1 MDVLDILKKTNENSL
16 TIPEDPL
23 FKEIQIKLEKA
34 DYKQEELIKDMK
46 LLINKCVF
54 IKEFNKHFFLNKD
67 SFEIFD
73 VKKAS
78 KIIFILNLIN
88 FINIINA
95 ISYYTRKQPEQFP
108 VILNKL
114 SINFSWFEDEVN
126 KELAKVVVMTPK
138 SPVLYNFISTHGNV
152 GIKDEE
158 YKELVK
164 DYCMYGDKY
173 TFDNGYS
180 YEDLSISHLIES
192 LDENN
197 FEIRPSVMYY
207 IKSNDAQKLIDLK
220 LVEISENNKLN
231 EPQDV
236 NKYKGYN
243 ERDLIISMLQ
253 REEIELNINF
263 SEIINHNLNV
273 ENNKL
278 ILEEGTNYIFEIKVL
293 INDIINSIED
303 IEKKQTRFINALKNV
318 KINDIFPDKEKK
330 FKSILMCDHSPIDAK
345 NQAIIKKDT
354 TLKNSNII
362 YSGVQLGISFVNTLN
377 NNLKDL
383 NRKIDTLQEINK
395 SQNKKME
402 SQNEKIE
409 S

>member
-138 SPVLYNFISTHGNV
+138 SPDLYNFISTHGNV

-207 IKSNDAQKLIDLK
+207 IKSNDA
-220 LVEISENNKLN
+220 
-231 EPQDV
+231 
-236 NKYKGYN
+236 
-243 ERDLIISMLQ
+243 
-253 REEIELNINF
+253 
-263 SEIINHNLNV
+263 
-273 ENNKL
+273 
-278 ILEEGTNYIFEIKVL
+278 
-293 INDIINSIED
+293 
-303 IEKKQTRFINALKNV
+303 
-318 KINDIFPDKEKK
+318 
-330 FKSILMCDHSPIDAK
+330 
-345 NQAIIKKDT
+345 
-354 TLKNSNII
+354 
-362 YSGVQLGISFVNTLN
+362 
-377 NNLKDL
+377 
-383 NRKIDTLQEINK
+383 
-395 SQNKKME
+395 
-402 SQNEKIE
+402 
-409 S
+409 